1 MALADIDFYVT
12 EHQYG
17 PLIRGLRDGTLDA
30 GIVMGSVRVEDLV
43 IQHLWYDPMWA
54 VVPTTHPL
62 AQTEIVTRKA
72 PKRSEEHTSELQ
84 SLMRISY
91 AVFCL
96 TKKKKERRHT

>member
-1 MALADIDFYVT
+1 MALADIDLYVT

-30 GIVMGSVRVEDLV
+30 GIVMGSVRVEDLA

-54 VVPTTHPL
+54 VVPATHPL

-72 PKRSEEHTSELQ
+72 LKSRSEEQTSELQ

-96 TKKKKERRHT
+96 KNKKS